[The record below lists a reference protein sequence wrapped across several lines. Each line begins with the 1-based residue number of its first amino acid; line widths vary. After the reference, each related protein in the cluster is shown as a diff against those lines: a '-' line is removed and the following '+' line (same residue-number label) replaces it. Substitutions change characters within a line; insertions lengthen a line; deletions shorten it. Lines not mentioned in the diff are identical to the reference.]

1 MDKFNRLS
9 SDCTA
14 IIVGKKASID
24 GSTIIARDEDAHTA
38 INTKKFVV
46 VPSQDYDLT
55 YESKY
60 TGLKVPVKGHGYR
73 YTATPNG
80 NPSEGDWF
88 EAGINEQNVAMS
100 ATETELTNPRVLG
113 HDPLV
118 ENGIAEDAMV
128 TLVLPF
134 VNSAREGVQRLGSLI
149 EKYGT
154 AETNGIAF
162 SDQNEVWYM
171 ETAGGHQWVAQRL
184 PDDAYAICP
193 NIMVIENIE
202 FDDKDNFMYA
212 AGIRDFVEKYHLN
225 PNPLDFNFRNIFG
238 SQNEADSYYNTPRTW
253 YGQRL
258 FNPSVEQEPTSQ
270 NMPFCRKPEKKI
282 AIEDVQFFLSSHYN
296 GTQYDPFG
304 THSSGNEDDQQKF
317 RSIALDR
324 NQSSCI
330 LQLRNDVP
338 ANMAAIQ
345 WIAFGFYCYSP
356 YVPFYANIVDT
367 PANYKFAPDKFN
379 LDSAY
384 WMYKL
389 LPVIIEPKYHQF
401 INQVNAYRDDA
412 QSYVVGRL
420 DEVDEQAKNLSGDEL
435 QEFLTNENI
444 KTTDHVTEKT
454 TDLIDQL
461 IHQTLLSSKIAF
473 NLGDGL

>member
-1 MDKFNRLS
+1 MGKFNRLS

-46 VPSQDYDLT
+46 VPSKDYDLT
-55 YESKY
+55 YKSKY
-60 TGLKVPVKGHGYR
+60 TGLEVPVKGHGYR

-88 EAGINEQNVAMS
+88 EAGINEKNVAMS

-134 VNSAREGVQRLGSLI
+134 VNSAREGVQRLGALI

-162 SDQNEVWYM
+162 SDKDEVWYM
-171 ETAGGHQWVAQRL
+171 ETAGGHQWVAEKL

-202 FDDKDNFMYA
+202 FGDHDNFMHSE
-212 AGIRDFVEKYHLN
+212 GIRDFVNKYHLN
-225 PNPLDFNFRNIFG
+225 PNPIDFNFRNIFG

-253 YGQRL
+253 YGQKL

-282 AIEDVQFFLSSHYN
+282 AIEDVQYFLSSHYN
-296 GTQYDPFG
+296 GTKYDPFG
-304 THSSGNEDDQQKF
+304 THSSGDEKDQKKF

-330 LQLRNDVP
+330 LQIRNDVP
-338 ANMAAIQ
+338 ANMAAVQ
-345 WIAFGFYCYSP
+345 WIAFGFYNYSP
-356 YVPFYANIVDT
+356 YVPFYTNINDT
-367 PANYKFAPDKFN
+367 PANYKLAPNSFN
-379 LDSAY
+379 MDSAY

-401 INQVNAYRDDA
+401 INEVNAFRDEC
-412 QSYVVGRL
+412 QSYAVGRI
-420 DEVDEQAKNLSGDEL
+420 DKIDAGAAGKSGHDLAEY
-435 QEFLTNENI
+435 LTNESI
-444 KTTDHVTEKT
+444 HTADHITEKALK
-454 TDLIDQL
+454 LIDSL
-461 IHQTLLSSKIAF
+461 IKQSLNSSKYNF
-473 NLGDGL
+473 ELGDNL